1 MTSRLRFPRVD
12 GLRRVRPAPKTS
24 TRYMLRAFV
33 DLITSTASSRK
44 HRPSSVQRWRHPR
57 SSRRLRPGQM

>member
-12 GLRRVRPAPKTS
+12 GLRRVRPAPKRS

-33 DLITSTASSRK
+33 ARIICFASWRK
-44 HRPSSVQRWRHPR
+44 HRPSVLRWQRSG
-57 SSRRLRPGQM
+57 SSRRLGPKQI